1 MKASALD
8 RIGLNVADLPAAI
21 AFYETA
27 LGFSA
32 SAIEQGDA
40 ALLGVRSVR
49 RALLSRGR
57 QRVELTQCD
66 PPGAAYPDASAA
78 NDLWFQHCAL
88 ATGDIA
94 AAYARLRT
102 AAFTPISRDGPQAL
116 PGGVAAFKFRDPD
129 GHPLELIQFPESDP
143 ATAGGI
149 DHSAISVGDV
159 ERSIAFYAAE
169 LGLTER
175 AWQVNTGPA
184 QDALDGL
191 AKVSVDVVALA
202 PQAAAPHVELLGYRT
217 PQGRAGPPRLLSDIA
232 TTRLVFR
239 AERAAGARV
248 LRDPDGHVSVIG

>member
-1 MKASALD
+1 MKALALD

-32 SAIEQGDA
+32 SAIETGDA
-40 ALLGVRSVR
+40 ALLGVQSVR
-49 RALLSRGR
+49 RAMLRRGR

-66 PPGAAYPDASAA
+66 PPGAPYPSGSAA

-94 AAYARLRT
+94 TAYARLRA
-102 AAFTPISRDGPQAL
+102 AAFTPISRDGPQTL
-116 PGGVAAFKFRDPD
+116 PGGIVAFKFRDPD
-129 GHPLELIQFPESDP
+129 GHPLELIQFPDGDP

-149 DHSAISVGDV
+149 DHSAISVRDV
-159 ERSIAFYAAE
+159 ERSIAFYAAG

-191 AKVSVDVVALA
+191 ADVSVDVVALT
-202 PQAAAPHVELLGYRT
+202 PVAAAPHLELLSYRV
-217 PQGRAGPPRLLSDIA
+217 PQGRARPPGLLSDIA
-232 TTRLVFR
+232 TSRLVFR
-239 AERAAGARV
+239 AERGAGTRV
-248 LRDPDGHVSVIG
+248 LRDPDGHVSVVE